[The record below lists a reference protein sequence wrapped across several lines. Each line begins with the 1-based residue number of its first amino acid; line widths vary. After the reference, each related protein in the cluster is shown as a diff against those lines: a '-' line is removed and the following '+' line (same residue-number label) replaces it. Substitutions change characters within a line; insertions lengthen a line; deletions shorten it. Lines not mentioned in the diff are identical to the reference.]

1 MKIELK
7 NIKVYERMSEET
19 TAFNA
24 DIWVNGAKIGYAE
37 NRGCGG
43 ATSYHSYTIE
53 QISVIKE
60 AEAFCLGKEP
70 ITESASGIIYNLP
83 MTLEVLIDLEIGKY
97 LDKKE
102 KEKFLKKM
110 EKAMLNGFVVGNA
123 DHFRVFKLTHP
134 ISGIPKEKIQVLL
147 QQLQPKIKQG
157 ERILNTNI

>member
-24 DIWVNGAKIGYAE
+24 DIWVNGVKIGYAE

-53 QISVIKE
+53 QISVIKA
-60 AEAFCLGKEP
+60 AEAFCEKMP
-70 ITESASGIIYNLP
+70 KTEKYNLP
-83 MTLEVLIDLEIGKY
+83 MNLEMFIDLELDKY
-97 LDKKE
+97 LEKRE

-110 EKAMLNGFVVGNA
+110 EKAMLTGFVVGSD

-147 QQLQPKIKQG
+147 QQLQPKIKAG